1 MGKIRKSSSSG
12 QVLLITL
19 LVLSVAVTIALSL
32 IGRGTMDANMSAN
45 LEESA
50 RAFNAA
56 EAGIEDAL
64 KSGLGT
70 TTAQAL
76 SPGLSY
82 TVKLSQVAGTANVYQ
97 LPKKT
102 IRGTT
107 ETVWL
112 VSHNSDGSLNES
124 SAYTGTTIKVCWSSE
139 ATVPAVETTLL
150 YKRGSSYQ
158 VAKSPLESDA
168 TRAGTN
174 KFTNSGISTPGC
186 GLSNYYSATIDFT
199 TLGIVIGDTLLA
211 LRLTPRYSDT
221 RLAIDPGVNPLP
233 QQGNQVES
241 TGSTAGGVSRKIIV
255 FQQYKA
261 PSSIFDSS
269 IYSQGSFGH

>member
-1 MGKIRKSSSSG
+1 MSTYGKSSSG

-32 IGRGTMDANMSAN
+32 IGRGTQDANMSAS

-70 TTAQAL
+70 TTVQVL
-76 SPGLSY
+76 SPGLTYS
-82 TVKLSQVAGTANVYQ
+82 VNVSMVAGAASVYQ

-102 IRGTT
+102 VRGTT

-112 VSHNSDGSLNES
+112 TNHNADGTLNES
-124 SAYTGTTIKVCWSSE
+124 PAYLGTTIGICWSSE
-139 ATVPAVETTLL
+139 AVTPALEVTVL
-150 YKRGSSYQ
+150 YKRGASYL
-158 VAKSPLESDA
+158 VGKSALDPDLS
-168 TRAGTN
+168 RFGTN
-174 KFTNSGISTPGC
+174 KFTGLGISTPGC
-186 GLSNYYSATIDFT
+186 GIASYYTSTVDFS
-199 TLGIVIGDTLLA
+199 TLGILGTDTLLA
-211 LRLTPRYSDT
+211 LRLTPRYSDA
-221 RLAIDPGVNPLP
+221 RFAIDPGNFILP
-233 QQGNQVES
+233 KQGNQVES
-241 TGSTAGGVSRKIIV
+241 TGTTATGISRKIIV
-255 FQQYKA
+255 YQQYKA

-269 IYSQGSFGH
+269 IYSQSSFGH

>member
-1 MGKIRKSSSSG
+1 MSQRSTSG

-64 KSGLGT
+64 KTGLGSNG
-70 TTAQAL
+70 AQVL
-76 SPGLSY
+76 SPGLTYS
-82 TVKLSQVAGTANVYQ
+82 VNVSMIAGAASVYQ

-102 IRGTT
+102 TRGTT

-112 VSHNSDGSLNES
+112 ANHNADGTLNETP
-124 SAYTGTTIKVCWSSE
+124 AYSGSTLSVCWSSE
-139 ATVPAVETTLL
+139 STVPAIEITLL
-150 YKRGSSYQ
+150 YKRGTAYMVS
-158 VAKSPLESDA
+158 KSAFDPDA

-174 KFTNSGISTPGC
+174 KFTNSGISIPGC
-186 GLSNYYSATIDFT
+186 GIANYYGATVDFT
-199 TLGIVIGDTLLA
+199 SLGVVGGDTLLA
-211 LRLTPRYSDT
+211 LRLTPRYADT
-221 RLAIDPGVNPLP
+221 RIAIDPGAITLP

-241 TGSTAGGVSRKIIV
+241 TGSTAGGVNRKIIV

-261 PSSIFDSS
+261 PSSIFDAS
-269 IYSQGSFGH
+269 IYSQNSFGH

>member
-1 MGKIRKSSSSG
+1 MGKIQKNSSSG

-56 EAGIEDAL
+56 EAGIEEAL
-64 KSGLGT
+64 KTGLST
-70 TTAQAL
+70 ATAQVL
-76 SPGLSY
+76 SPGLTYNVNVSM
-82 TVKLSQVAGTANVYQ
+82 VGGAASVYQ

-102 IRGTT
+102 TRGTT

-112 VSHNSDGSLNES
+112 TNHNADGSLNEAP
-124 SAYTGTTIKVCWSSE
+124 AYAGSTIHVCWSSE
-139 ATVPAVETTLL
+139 ATIPAIEMTLL
-150 YKRGSSYQ
+150 YKRGSSYL
-158 VAKSPLESDA
+158 VSKSALDPDA

-186 GLSNYYSATIDFT
+186 GISNYYSATVDFPS
-199 TLGIVIGDTLLA
+199 LGIIGGDTLLA
-211 LRLTPRYSDT
+211 LRLTPRYVDT
-221 RLAIDPGVNPLP
+221 RFAIDPGVIPLP

-269 IYSQGSFGH
+269 IYSQSSFGR